1 MGSEGDNFSDGTSFP
16 ELGTSTEDVLA
27 VASPRLDD
35 DQLARAAGYGVRR
48 TVSAGELL
56 YQVGEASADLVVCE
70 TATLASYRTT
80 ESESAPFLVYR
91 PGEFTGELSVLTR
104 ATRNL
109 AVRVVEA
116 GTVHI
121 IGQAD
126 FRRLMAQQTD
136 LGDII
141 LRAFLARRR
150 MLRWG
155 NQHSTR
161 IVGDARSGQGL
172 DLRVFLS
179 RMGLPYLW
187 LDSASAEGLAELRD
201 NGLTVSDLPVAFI
214 DPDTL
219 VRVTPGML
227 SEQLGL
233 SYRGASLTTTD
244 LAIIGGGPAG
254 LAAAVY
260 GASEGLRTTL
270 FEGVVVGGQAATSA
284 RIENYLG
291 FPFGLSGLDLTTRA
305 VVQALKFDANIVSP
319 CPVASLST
327 TGDGLLLTLTD
338 GTQIKA
344 GTALIATG
352 AAYRSLP
359 IERWDEFVGNGIY
372 HAATDIEAQSIA
384 GEAVTVVGGANSAGQ
399 AALHL
404 ARYADH
410 VTLVVRGTDLG
421 AKMSAY
427 LVERV
432 HADPRISVRTG
443 AEISGLHGDQHL
455 TAVTLVSASTADTER
470 IECRGL
476 FSFIG
481 AVAATSWLAGPA
493 VDSNGFILTD
503 TQLAD
508 VHLGAEW
515 AGIDSGPLPFETS
528 VPGVF
533 AAGDVRLDSMKR
545 VAAAVGEGSGAVRS
559 IHQALAR
566 RRIPR

>member
-80 ESESAPFLVYR
+80 ESESDPFLVYR

-109 AVRVVEA
+109 AVL
-116 GTVHI
+116 HPH
-121 IGQAD
+121 
-126 FRRLMAQQTD
+126 
-136 LGDII
+136 
-141 LRAFLARRR
+141 RRR
-150 MLRWG
+150 R
-155 NQHSTR
+155 
-161 IVGDARSGQGL
+161 
-172 DLRVFLS
+172 
-179 RMGLPYLW
+179 
-187 LDSASAEGLAELRD
+187 
-201 NGLTVSDLPVAFI
+201 
-214 DPDTL
+214 TL
-219 VRVTPGML
+219 GTGP
-227 SEQLGL
+227 
-233 SYRGASLTTTD
+233 
-244 LAIIGGGPAG
+244 GPARLPFPDG
-254 LAAAVY
+254 SAVSVA
-260 GASEGLRTTL
+260 GQHISRK
-270 FEGVVVGGQAATSA
+270 GVVVGGQAATSA

-327 TGDGLLLTLTD
+327 TSDGLLITLTD

-421 AKMSAY
+421 AEAC
-427 LVERV
+427 
-432 HADPRISVRTG
+432 
-443 AEISGLHGDQHL
+443 
-455 TAVTLVSASTADTER
+455 SASSSRSPRPTGWRAPPSTRTA
-470 IECRGL
+470 
-476 FSFIG
+476 S
-481 AVAATSWLAGPA
+481 S
-493 VDSNGFILTD
+493 
-503 TQLAD
+503 
-508 VHLGAEW
+508 
-515 AGIDSGPLPFETS
+515 
-528 VPGVF
+528 
-533 AAGDVRLDSMKR
+533 
-545 VAAAVGEGSGAVRS
+545 
-559 IHQALAR
+559 
-566 RRIPR
+566 